1 MYQQRNE
8 NYNKTI
14 KQRSEQFEKS
24 VTQKGTAIQNLNRA
38 GLIRQHQKEG
48 DYIFDKEQIEKN
60 RSLKQAV
67 DQGFKNRK
75 IKDNQSYKDL
85 KAKLVEE
92 KSSKRESIKEQIKN
106 KKEIFQVNL
115 SIKDMQD
122 KIEVIHDNT
131 LKAEKCLE
139 LDKQEFETAKRL
151 WTQYLESLDRKLQEL
166 VKMTDTEFKS
176 KEKYLKELN
185 KLKEKHKDLD
195 REVEKQK
202 LEYEERKQ
210 AFDFLFNMS
219 SDEFKENFEKNRQIR
234 RTFINNRETLI
245 ELLTWEL
252 NEYENTSVRVDNL
265 TADEKERIKDNIGQ
279 SSTFVTEL
287 EIEYIDQDT
296 YDQTRKSKFDK
307 K

>member
-1 MYQQRNE
+1 
-8 NYNKTI
+8 
-14 KQRSEQFEKS
+14 
-24 VTQKGTAIQNLNRA
+24 
-38 GLIRQHQKEG
+38 
-48 DYIFDKEQIEKN
+48 
-60 RSLKQAV
+60 
-67 DQGFKNRK
+67 
-75 IKDNQSYKDL
+75 
-85 KAKLVEE
+85 
-92 KSSKRESIKEQIKN
+92 
-106 KKEIFQVNL
+106 
-115 SIKDMQD
+115 MQD

-234 RTFINNRETLI
+234 RTFINNRQTLI

>member
-1 MYQQRNE
+1 
-8 NYNKTI
+8 
-14 KQRSEQFEKS
+14 
-24 VTQKGTAIQNLNRA
+24 
-38 GLIRQHQKEG
+38 
-48 DYIFDKEQIEKN
+48 
-60 RSLKQAV
+60 
-67 DQGFKNRK
+67 
-75 IKDNQSYKDL
+75 
-85 KAKLVEE
+85 
-92 KSSKRESIKEQIKN
+92 
-106 KKEIFQVNL
+106 
-115 SIKDMQD
+115 MQD